1 MCQFDLAFKKMG
13 IEKMPKF
20 LTKEQ
25 IVQYHDQGFISPVRV
40 MSKQEALKVKQ
51 ELEDVEAKFPKEIN
65 SESRN
70 NLHLSFAFLD
80 ALAHNKIIVDAM
92 EDLIGPDIALW
103 ASVMFIKEP
112 SSKQYVSWHQD
123 ATYMGLNSMDFPT
136 PWIALSP
143 SNKETGCMT
152 MIAGSHK
159 LKIKKHEDTFAKDNI
174 LTRGQAIQEVEE
186 SKGVDL
192 ILEPG
197 EMSIH
202 HGAII
207 HGSQPNN
214 SNQRRIGFSLQS
226 YMSPNIKQIA
236 GQNIWTHVRGKK
248 RKDDDGILL
257 DRPKFNMDPIT
268 VSQRK
273 IANENLSNILY
284 KGAKIKR
291 NY

>member
-1 MCQFDLAFKKMG
+1 
-13 IEKMPKF
+13 MPKV

-25 IVQYHDQGFISPVRV
+25 IEQYHDEGFISPLRV
-40 MSKQEALKVKQ
+40 ISEADALSIKTQ
-51 ELEDVEAKFPKEIN
+51 LEEVEAQYPEEIN
-65 SESRN
+65 AESRN

-80 ALAHNKIIVDAM
+80 ALAHNTTIVDAM

-123 ATYMGLNSMDFPT
+123 ATYMGLDSVDFPT

-143 SNKETGCMT
+143 SNIETGCMT
-152 MIAGSHK
+152 MISGSHK
-159 LKIKKHEDTFAKDNI
+159 LEIRKHEDTYAENNI
-174 LTRGQAIQEVEE
+174 LTRGQVIPNVDENKA
-186 SKGVDL
+186 VDL
-192 ILEPG
+192 ILRPG

-214 SNQRRIGFSLQS
+214 SDQRRIGFSLQS
-226 YMSPNIKQIA
+226 YISPEIRQVV
-236 GQNIWTHVRGKK
+236 GRNIWTHIRGKA
-248 RKDDDGILL
+248 RHDIDGLTL
-257 DRPKFNMDPIT
+257 ERPKYNMDPIT

-273 IANENLSNILY
+273 IAEENLSDILY
-284 KGAKIKR
+284 KGAKLKR
-291 NY
+291 KY

>member
-1 MCQFDLAFKKMG
+1 
-13 IEKMPKF
+13 MPKV

-25 IVQYHDQGFISPVRV
+25 IEQYHDEGFISPLRV
-40 MSKQEALKVKQ
+40 ISEADALSIKTQ
-51 ELEDVEAKFPKEIN
+51 LEEVEAQYPEEIN
-65 SESRN
+65 AESRN

-80 ALAHNKIIVDAM
+80 ALAHNTTIVDAM

-123 ATYMGLNSMDFPT
+123 ATYMGLDSVDFPT

-152 MIAGSHK
+152 MISGSHK
-159 LKIKKHEDTFAKDNI
+159 SEIRKHEDTYAENNI
-174 LTRGQAIQEVEE
+174 LTRGQVIPNVDENKA
-186 SKGVDL
+186 VDL
-192 ILEPG
+192 ILRPG

-214 SNQRRIGFSLQS
+214 SDQRRIGFSLQS
-226 YMSPNIKQIA
+226 YISPEIRQVV
-236 GQNIWTHVRGKK
+236 GRNIWTHIRGKA
-248 RKDDDGILL
+248 RHDIDGLTL
-257 DRPKFNMDPIT
+257 ERPKYNMDPIT

-273 IANENLSNILY
+273 IAEENLSDILY
-284 KGAKIKR
+284 KGAKLKR
-291 NY
+291 KY

>member
-1 MCQFDLAFKKMG
+1 MQVNKV
-13 IEKMPKF
+13 MPRV
-20 LTKEQ
+20 LTKLQ
-25 IVQYHDQGFISPVRV
+25 IEQYHDEGFISPIRV
-40 MSKQEALKVKQ
+40 ISEQEALSIKD
-51 ELEDVEAKFPKEIN
+51 ELEQVEKEFPEEIN

-80 ALAHNKIIVDAM
+80 ALAHNKIIVDAI
-92 EDLIGPDIALW
+92 EDLIGPDISLW

-123 ATYMGLNSMDFPT
+123 ATYMGLDSLDFPT

-143 SNKETGCMT
+143 SNIETGCMT

-159 LKIKKHEDTFAKDNI
+159 TKIQNHEDTFAENNI
-174 LTRGQAIQEVEE
+174 LTRGQVIQDVDE
-186 SKGVDL
+186 SKAVDL
-192 ILEPG
+192 ILQPG

-202 HGAII
+202 HGAVI

-226 YMSPNIKQIA
+226 YMPNNVKQIV
-236 GQNIWTHVRGKK
+236 GRNLWTHVRGQK
-248 RKDDDGILL
+248 RQDDDGMLL
-257 DRPKFNMDPIT
+257 DRPRFNMDPNT
-268 VSQRK
+268 VAQRK
-273 IANENLSNILY
+273 IANENLSEILY
-284 KGAKIKR
+284 KGAKEKR

>member
-1 MCQFDLAFKKMG
+1 
-13 IEKMPKF
+13 MPKV

-25 IVQYHDQGFISPVRV
+25 IEQYHDEGFISPLRV
-40 MSKQEALKVKQ
+40 ISEADALSIKTQ
-51 ELEDVEAKFPKEIN
+51 LEEVEAQYPEEIN
-65 SESRN
+65 AESRN

-80 ALAHNKIIVDAM
+80 ALAHNTTIVDAM

-123 ATYMGLNSMDFPT
+123 ATYMGLDSVDFPT

-143 SNKETGCMT
+143 SNIETGCMT
-152 MIAGSHK
+152 MISGSHK
-159 LKIKKHEDTFAKDNI
+159 SEIRKHEDTYAENNI
-174 LTRGQAIQEVEE
+174 LTRGQVIPNVDENKA
-186 SKGVDL
+186 VDL
-192 ILEPG
+192 ILRPG

-214 SNQRRIGFSLQS
+214 SDQRRIGFSLQS
-226 YMSPNIKQIA
+226 YISPEIKQVV
-236 GQNIWTHVRGKK
+236 GRNIWTHIRGKA
-248 RKDDDGILL
+248 RHDIDGLTL
-257 DRPKFNMDPIT
+257 ERPKYNMDPIT

-273 IANENLSNILY
+273 IAEENLSDILY
-284 KGAKIKR
+284 KGAKLKR
-291 NY
+291 KY

>member
-1 MCQFDLAFKKMG
+1 
-13 IEKMPKF
+13 MPKV

-25 IVQYHDQGFISPVRV
+25 IEQYHDEGFISPVRV
-40 MSKQEALKVKQ
+40 ISENEALSIKNQ
-51 ELEDVEAKFPKEIN
+51 LEQVEADFPGEIN
-65 SESRN
+65 AQSRN

-80 ALAHNKIIVDAM
+80 ALAHNTIIVDAM

-123 ATYMGLNSMDFPT
+123 ATYMGLDSIDFPT

-143 SNKETGCMT
+143 SNRDTGCMT
-152 MIAGSHK
+152 MISGSHHSEIQIHK
-159 LKIKKHEDTFAKDNI
+159 DTFAENNI
-174 LTRGQAIQEVEE
+174 LTRGQVIPEVDKSKAI
-186 SKGVDL
+186 DL

-214 SNQRRIGFSLQS
+214 SDQRRIGFSLQS
-226 YMSPNIKQIA
+226 YVPPSIKQVV
-236 GQNIWTHVRGKK
+236 GKNIWTHIRGKK
-248 RKDDDGILL
+248 RQDNDGIEL
-257 DRPKFNMDPIT
+257 DRPKYNMDPIT
-268 VSQRK
+268 VEQRRV
-273 IANENLSNILY
+273 AEENLSKILY

-291 NY
+291 KY